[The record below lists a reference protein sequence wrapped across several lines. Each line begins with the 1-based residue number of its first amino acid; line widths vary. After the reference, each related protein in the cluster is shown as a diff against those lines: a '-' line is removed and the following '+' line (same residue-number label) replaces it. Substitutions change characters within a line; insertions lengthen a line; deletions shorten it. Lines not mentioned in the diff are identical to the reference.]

1 MSGTGEP
8 SATQSLLAHLRPV
21 RLRRRGAAL
30 ALWGEAGIGKSHT
43 ALEVLRLGELRS
55 HSFPARTPLS
65 DLALQLPR
73 PRRLSLWSQT
83 QLDLLQRGEGAGQD
97 HIRDLL
103 CTVLVGLAPVT
114 LLLEDLHELSPVQTA
129 QVASLARAITGLRGV
144 ALLVT
149 SRRLP
154 PAPFEPHH
162 LGPLAEPA
170 FAALL
175 EAELRAPL
183 PPEASRW
190 LIQRARGN
198 PLFGL
203 ESLRYLARQGH
214 LWNDGQ
220 HWRWRPPPANWLPVT
235 IDTLIERLLQN
246 AAPTAAARSA
256 LEALAL
262 LPDEATPEQWSDV
275 AGLTVTDLQAAQTR
289 LSEHGV
295 LHEPNT
301 LQQAGFS
308 HPLYREVVLRTMLP
322 DVHRQLALRAIH
334 ELRLVDP
341 MATAALVPSAG
352 LEADVA
358 LDLLLEA
365 AKYAQ
370 DAGMRGQAGRLL
382 ASASEVA
389 VGERR
394 ASLALDAARALLRV
408 DLPEAERLALLAE
421 QLAVHDPAHEAQA
434 RWVRAEALAS
444 QGRLAEAERL
454 VTQESSTGERL
465 GSDTR
470 PVTAQ
475 RLVLSMLAR
484 DIPQVLA
491 LWREHPEL
499 HASRDVAVLLA
510 AVRALVSA
518 RALTDVRALL
528 DTLSARTD
536 LGEVDRL
543 TLETQEAMLLLQ
555 SGELDAA
562 AQRLDTL
569 APRLMAAG
577 EGRAAAIV
585 RHNQGVA
592 LERMGQYQEAV
603 TQEFEAARL
612 YAAAGDQRGFAN
624 VRTAAAWNLWHF
636 GLYEEAETL
645 FLEAREVLQSSGH
658 SIMLVECEGM
668 LSLLYLDWSPPLA
681 VDLAQRYAASA
692 LNIARDLQD
701 VSGTGACLYDLAM
714 VRMRQ
719 GRWADALALTAELQA
734 LCAEHG
740 FQGLAVDALYSRA
753 LALEGLGEPEE
764 ALRLLRQA
772 VQDNG
777 SAGTV
782 MFTRKIETE
791 VARLS
796 SDLELARS
804 LLAWFEERKLHNELR
819 ILRASFP
826 GLGLPEPG
834 RPAAELTGQEPV
846 LEVLGPMR
854 LRQGQKAQVV
864 RGARRRDLL
873 ALLLGARLLGR
884 SQMSRLDLLDAMY
897 PGQPDGPAGS
907 SLRDLVHQLRQ
918 VCGPGAVLTTPDGYA
933 LGAIG
938 SDAEIFLASGDPGV
952 WRGPVWQGV
961 ELTEGLGETRSM
973 LNAALMARAWAL
985 LEDRPGETERLGRI
999 LLESDPYDL
1008 TSLRLL
1014 LTAMRTGG
1022 HHTTLNRTYSRARER
1037 LREVGEDLPDIW
1049 SAFLAGSVG
1058 VLD

>member
-1 MSGTGEP
+1 MSGTEEP
-8 SATQSLLAHLRPV
+8 SAVQSLVARLRPV

-43 ALEVLRLGELRS
+43 ALEVLRLGELRT
-55 HSFPARTPLS
+55 HSYPARTPLT
-65 DLALQLPR
+65 DLILQLPR
-73 PRRLSLWSQT
+73 PRRLSLWAQT
-83 QLDLLQRGEGAGQD
+83 QLDLLQRGESPGQGE
-97 HIRDLL
+97 IRDLL

-114 LLLEDLHELSPVQTA
+114 LLLEDLHELSPAQNA
-129 QVASLARAITGLRGV
+129 QVASLARAVTGLRGV

-149 SRRLP
+149 SRQAP
-154 PAPFEPHH
+154 PVPFEPHH

-175 EAELRAPL
+175 EAELQAPL

-220 HWRWRPPPANWLPVT
+220 HWRWRPPPADWLPVT

-246 AAPTAAARSA
+246 AAPTSAARSA

-262 LPDEATPEQWSDV
+262 LPDEATPEQWSQV
-275 AGLTVTDLQAAQTR
+275 AGLTVTDLQSARTQ

-295 LHEPNT
+295 LHEPDT
-301 LQQAGFS
+301 LQRAAFS
-308 HPLYREVVLRTMLP
+308 HPLYREVALRTMLP
-322 DVHRQLALRAIH
+322 QVHRQLAHRAIH
-334 ELRLVDP
+334 ELRLVNP
-341 MATAALVPSAG
+341 MAAAALVPSAG

-382 ASASEVA
+382 ASASEAA

-394 ASLALDAARALLRV
+394 AALALEAARALLRV
-408 DLPEAERLALLAE
+408 DLPEAERLALLAGR
-421 QLAVHDPAHEAQA
+421 DPAHEAQA

-454 VTQESSTGERL
+454 VTQGSAASERL
-465 GSDTR
+465 GPDPR
-470 PVTAQ
+470 PVAAQ
-475 RLVLSMLAR
+475 RLVLSMLAL
-484 DIPQVLA
+484 DIPRALA
-491 LWREHPEL
+491 LWRAHPEL

-510 AVRALVSA
+510 AVRALVFT
-518 RALTDVRALL
+518 RALTEARALL

-543 TLETQEAMLLLQ
+543 TLENQEAVLLLQ

-569 APRLMAAG
+569 APRLLAAG
-577 EGRAAAIV
+577 EGRAAAAV

-592 LERMGQYQEAV
+592 LERMGHYQEAV
-603 TQEFEAARL
+603 TQELEAARL
-612 YAAAGDQRGFAN
+612 YAAAGDQRGFAS

-645 FLEAREVLQSSGH
+645 FLEAREVLRRSGH
-658 SIMLVECEGM
+658 SNMLVECEGM

-692 LNIARDLQD
+692 LGIAREIQD
-701 VSGTGACLYDLAM
+701 VSCTGACLYDLAM

-719 GRWADALALTAELQA
+719 GRWAEALALTAEMQA

-740 FQGLAVDALYSRA
+740 FQGLAVAALYSRA
-753 LALEGLGEPEE
+753 LALEGSGEPEE
-764 ALRLLRQA
+764 ALRLLRQT
-772 VQDNG
+772 VQDSS

-796 SDLELARS
+796 GDLELARS
-804 LLAWFEERKLHNELR
+804 LLVWFEEHKLHNQLR
-819 ILRASFP
+819 ILRAAFP

-834 RPAAELTGQEPV
+834 RTAVELTGQEPV

-854 LRQGQKAQVV
+854 LRQGQAVQAV
-864 RGARRRDLL
+864 RGGRRRDLL
-873 ALLLGARLLGR
+873 AALLDARLSGR
-884 SQMSRLDLLDAMY
+884 SQVSKLDLLDALY
-897 PGQPDGPAGS
+897 PGLPDVSAGS

-918 VCGPGAVLTTPDGYA
+918 LCGPGAVLTTPDGYA
-933 LGAIG
+933 LGTIG
-938 SDAEIFLASGDPGV
+938 SDAEIFLSTGDLSM
-952 WRGPVWQGV
+952 WRGPVWQDV
-961 ELTEGLGETRSM
+961 TLAEELGETRSV
-973 LNAALMARAWAL
+973 LNAALQARAGEL
-985 LEDRPGETERLGRI
+985 VDHHPGEAERLGRI
-999 LLESDPYDL
+999 LIESDPYSL
-1008 TSLRLL
+1008 SSLRLL
-1014 LTAMRTGG
+1014 LSAMRASG
-1022 HHTTLNRTYSRARER
+1022 HHTSLNRAYSHARER
-1037 LREVGEDLPDIW
+1037 LREVGEDLPDAW
-1049 SAFLAGSVG
+1049 SAFLAGRVG
-1058 VLD
+1058 VLE